1 MGEAD
6 GEKGGEFETGRE
18 REELTDPKKP
28 DTWQNNR
35 LELLVQISSCKD
47 GRSMEIFR
55 LGMTASV
62 SALVARAR
70 QLGGNRA
77 GDAAAAPLKTIAR
90 CAHAQ

>member
-35 LELLVQISSCKD
+35 LELLVQISSCKK
-47 GRSMEIFR
+47 MCK
-55 LGMTASV
+55 
-62 SALVARAR
+62 
-70 QLGGNRA
+70 A
-77 GDAAAAPLKTIAR
+77 GSKLPYE
-90 CAHAQ
+90 